1 MTLAITQL
9 IYCSQ
14 PFGFD
19 DAMLGGILLQAR
31 RNNARDGLTGA
42 LIARGDIYIQLLEGP
57 AAAVATTFKRI
68 AGDNRHLAVTRLSE
82 IETGTR
88 LFPTWTMRDDVAPSW
103 AWSAAEVEAGAPG
116 NLPPETVRAVFERLA
131 LVDAG

>member
-1 MTLAITQL
+1 MAITQL

-57 AAAVATTFKRI
+57 AAAVATTFARI
-68 AGDNRHLAVTRLSE
+68 LVDNRHLAVVRLSE
-82 IETGTR
+82 IETEVR
-88 LFPTWTMRDDVAPSW
+88 LFPKWTMRDDMAPSL
-103 AWSAAEVEAGAPG
+103 AWSAAEVERGAPL
-116 NLPPETVRAVFERLA
+116 NLPAADVRAVFERLA
-131 LVDAG
+131 RLDAA

>member
-1 MTLAITQL
+1 MAIAQL

-19 DAMLGGILLQAR
+19 EAMLGGILLQAR

-57 AAAVATTFKRI
+57 AAAVATTFARI
-68 AGDNRHLAVTRLSE
+68 LVDNRHLAVVRLSE
-82 IETGTR
+82 IETEVR
-88 LFPTWTMRDDVAPSW
+88 LFPKWTMRDDMAPSL
-103 AWSAAEVEAGAPG
+103 AWSAAEVERGAPL
-116 NLPPETVRAVFERLA
+116 NLPAAEVRAVFERLA
-131 LVDAG
+131 LLDAA

>member
-1 MTLAITQL
+1 MAITQL

-57 AAAVATTFKRI
+57 AAAVATTFARI
-68 AGDNRHLAVTRLSE
+68 AVDNRHLAVARLSE
-82 IETGTR
+82 IETEAR

-103 AWSAAEVEAGAPG
+103 AWSAAEVERGAPL
-116 NLPPETVRAVFERLA
+116 NLPAADVRAVFERLA
-131 LVDAG
+131 RLDPA

>member
-1 MTLAITQL
+1 LAITQL

-57 AAAVATTFKRI
+57 AAAVTTTFARI
-68 AGDNRHLAVTRLSE
+68 VCDNRHLAVTRLCE
-82 IETGTR
+82 IETDAR
-88 LFPTWTMRDDVAPSW
+88 MFPNWTMRDDVAPSW
-103 AWSAAEVEAGAPG
+103 AWNAAEVEAGAPG
-116 NLPPETVRAVFERLA
+116 NQSPEAVRAVFERLA